1 MRLFEQYDE
10 TCKYFA
16 EGKQKDANDNQ
27 VQKELKRYDLSFGE
41 YLTIKYALW
50 LDSRMIDENAL
61 HVLVRG

>member
-10 TCKYFA
+10 IILLK
-16 EGKQKDANDNQ
+16 ESRGVANDNE

-41 YLTIKYALW
+41 YLTNKYALW